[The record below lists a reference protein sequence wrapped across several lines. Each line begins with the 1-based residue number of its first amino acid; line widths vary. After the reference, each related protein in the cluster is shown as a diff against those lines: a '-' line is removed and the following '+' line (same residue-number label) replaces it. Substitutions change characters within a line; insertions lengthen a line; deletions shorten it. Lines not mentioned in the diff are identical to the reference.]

1 MLHSSL
7 NDVQVLR
14 VIKVQRYWDSDLILP
29 EERVERLGEL
39 FQAYLV
45 AAKFSLRD
53 LDNRR

>member
-1 MLHSSL
+1 
-7 NDVQVLR
+7 
-14 VIKVQRYWDSDLILP
+14 VIKVQRYWDGDLILP